1 MKKVIIEGEGG
12 RLKAFWVK
20 DDAETTEYGIPE
32 LPPDLNRLD
41 WEGMV
46 TELHNQLVIEGFT
59 TWQDVQRRQDV
70 FQGIV
75 LAVVR
80 NKIINLYKLVD
91 QEVKNVKQQH
101 GAGKDGIH

>member
-1 MKKVIIEGEGG
+1 MKKVIVEESNGW
-12 RLKAFWVK
+12 LKAFWVK
-20 DDAETTEYGIPE
+20 DDADTVEFGIPE

-41 WEGMV
+41 WEEIKR
-46 TELHNQLVIEGFT
+46 ELHNQFTQEGFT

-80 NKIINLYKLVD
+80 NKIINLYKIVD
-91 QEVKNVKQQH
+91 QEVKDVKQYN
-101 GAGKDGIH
+101 ASKDGIH

>member
-1 MKKVIIEGEGG
+1 MKKVLTEDTNGYI
-12 RLKAFWVK
+12 RAFWVK

-32 LPPDLNRLD
+32 AIPDLNRLD
-41 WEGMV
+41 WEEIKR
-46 TELHNQLVIEGFT
+46 ELHNQLTQESFT

-80 NKIINLYKLVD
+80 NKIINLYKIVD
-91 QEVKNVKQQH
+91 QEVKHVKQH
-101 GAGKDGIH
+101 NASKDGIH